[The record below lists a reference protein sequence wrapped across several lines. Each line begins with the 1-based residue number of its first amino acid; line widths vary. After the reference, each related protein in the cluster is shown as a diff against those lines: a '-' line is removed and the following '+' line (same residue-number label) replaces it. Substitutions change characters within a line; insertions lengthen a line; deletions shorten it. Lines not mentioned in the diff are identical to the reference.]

1 MEEKHGN
8 EQWFIRTHIV
18 LKNNFSFKIVIAI
31 KFIKK
36 NQLTYENYII
46 KIKNKI
52 KLFYFI
58 LNYIK
63 YLIWSQ
69 YLSSFK
75 SKRFNKNT
83 W

>member
-36 NQLTYENYII
+36 NQSNIWKLYN
-46 KIKNKI
+46 KNK
-52 KLFYFI
+52 K
-58 LNYIK
+58 
-63 YLIWSQ
+63 
-69 YLSSFK
+69 
-75 SKRFNKNT
+75 
-83 W
+83 